1 MPDGVGGRLD
11 LRSLLAAVEVAP
23 PVAAVDVFATE
34 LGDRLGAEEVTFLI
48 SDFNGSALVRLSH
61 HRGGGGRRRQGA
73 DAAETVP
80 LAGTPY
86 EHVVRTQRLQVH
98 PADEGTRVLA
108 PVTDRGD
115 VIGVLEMLLPVD
127 PDPAT
132 VDYVAAAAHAL
143 GYVVIVNR
151 RFTDLFEWG
160 QRSQPFSLAAEIQR
174 RLLPTSLTCEAGQFT
189 VAGAVEPAGDVGGD
203 TFDYSLDRDTLHV
216 SLTDAMGHEEDAAL
230 LASLLVGSLRNS
242 RRSGATLAEQATRA
256 NSALL
261 QHARADQ
268 FVTGQLLRVDLT
280 AGTAAMVNA
289 GHPGPLRMRDGRVD
303 AIELAAD
310 PPFGIVPGIGYRVQ
324 PVELLPGD
332 RVVFVTDG
340 VLERNAATADVIGL
354 VAATGHLHPR
364 EVVQEINRA
373 VLRAVDGKLR
383 DDATALC
390 LDWYGGGERDREAD
404 AGANQ
409 DGASPPR
416 ANS

>member
-1 MPDGVGGRLD
+1 MPDQDGRRLD
-11 LRSLLAAVEVAP
+11 LRSLLAAVEVAA
-23 PVAAVDVFATE
+23 PVAAVDVFAAE
-34 LGDRLGAEEVTFLI
+34 LGDRVGAEEVSFLI

-61 HRGGGGRRRQGA
+61 HQGSGRRRWQEA

-86 EHVVRTQRLQVH
+86 EHVVRTQRTQVDR
-98 PADEGTRVLA
+98 ADEGARVLA

-115 VIGVLEMLLPVD
+115 VIGVLEMLLPAD
-127 PDPAT
+127 P
-132 VDYVAAAAHAL
+132 
-143 GYVVIVNR
+143 
-151 RFTDLFEWG
+151 DLFEWG

-174 RLLPTSLTCEAGQFT
+174 HLLPTSLTCEAGQFT
-189 VAGAVEPAGDVGGD
+189 VAGAVEPAGNVGGD

-242 RRSGATLAEQATRA
+242 RRRGATLADQASRA

-261 QHARADQ
+261 QHARPDQ
-268 FVTGQLLRVDLT
+268 FVTGQLLRVQLT

-289 GHPGPLRMRDGRVD
+289 GHPPPLRLRDGRVD

-310 PPFGIVPGIGYRVQ
+310 PPFGIVPEIGYRVQ
-324 PVELLPGD
+324 PITLVPGD
-332 RVVFVTDG
+332 RLVFVTDG
-340 VLERNAATADVIGL
+340 VLERNAATADVIGR
-354 VAATGHLHPR
+354 VAATGDLHPR
-364 EVVQEINRA
+364 EVVQEITRA

-390 LDWYGGGERDREAD
+390 LDWYGGGERDRQVD

-409 DGASPPR
+409 HEASPFRADPLPTPPR
-416 ANS
+416 PSPARRRPSG